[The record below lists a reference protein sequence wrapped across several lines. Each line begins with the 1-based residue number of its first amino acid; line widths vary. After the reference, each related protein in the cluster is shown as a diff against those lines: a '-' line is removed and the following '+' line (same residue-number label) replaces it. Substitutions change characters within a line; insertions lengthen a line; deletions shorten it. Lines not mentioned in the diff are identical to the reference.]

1 MRKIESFDDAVG
13 IILEKEGG
21 YVDDP
26 ADSGGKTKYGITEIT
41 ARQFGYKKEMEDLE
55 LKTALDIYKI
65 MYWDPIRGDEMV
77 DIAPQVA
84 MEVFDTGVNMGIAKA
99 SKFLQATL
107 NAFVGDTH
115 HLIVDGLVGR
125 RTMYALRA
133 YLKQRDELVLV
144 TALNCLQGA
153 HYLDIASRRPKDKK
167 FLYGWIKN
175 RVVIQD
181 F

>member
-1 MRKIESFDDAVG
+1 VRKIESFEDAVG
-13 IILEKEGG
+13 IVLEKEGG

-26 ADSGGKTKYGITEIT
+26 ADSGGKTKYGITETT
-41 ARQFGYKKEMEDLE
+41 ARQFGYTKEMKDLE
-55 LKTALDIYKI
+55 LKTALNIYKI
-65 MYWDPIRGDEMV
+65 MYWDPICGDEMI
-77 DIAPQVA
+77 DIAPHTV
-84 MEVFDTGVNMGIAKA
+84 MEIFDTGVNVGVSKA

-107 NAFVGDTH
+107 NAFLGESQK
-115 HLIVDGLVGR
+115 LIIDGLVGR
-125 RTMYALRA
+125 RTMSALRA
-133 YLKQRDELVLV
+133 YLKERDELVFV

-153 HYLDIASRRPKDKK
+153 HYLDLASRRPKDKK